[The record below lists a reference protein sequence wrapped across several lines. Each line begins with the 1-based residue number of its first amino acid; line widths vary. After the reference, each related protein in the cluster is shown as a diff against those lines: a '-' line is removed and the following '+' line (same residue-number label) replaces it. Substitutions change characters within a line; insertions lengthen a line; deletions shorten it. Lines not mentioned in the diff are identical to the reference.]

1 MSRPLKMFMRGKRVT
16 MLQEILQRMG
26 YPMHDQTGLFGAST
40 RDGIKDFQKRQAL
53 KASGIVDDDLFK
65 LLQQGP
71 LSTASTSKDTT
82 PTDAT
87 NPSPIACNQQQLDAL
102 TAVLIDKGIISQSEL
117 DQQISRPQPL
127 RVTQSP
133 LV

>member
-1 MSRPLKMFMRGKRVT
+1 MFMRGKRVT

-71 LSTASTSKDTT
+71 LSTSSASKGTTPADTT
-82 PTDAT
+82 D
-87 NPSPIACNQQQLDAL
+87 PSPIACNQQQLDAL

-117 DQQISRPQPL
+117 DQQISRPKPL

>member
-1 MSRPLKMFMRGKRVT
+1 MFMRGKRVT

-71 LSTASTSKDTT
+71 LSTSSASKDTT
-82 PTDAT
+82 PADTS
-87 NPSPIACNQQQLDAL
+87 NPSPLACNQQQLDAL

-117 DQQISRPQPL
+117 DQQISRPKPL